1 MSLVLKNA
9 YMSSENQQVL
19 RLRLAYLMRRLLF
32 VALTAGLLSPTAA
45 IADTYEALC
54 NNKDCQITIN
64 ESGLEGPQGFIPKE
78 NIIQWYTGGDEY
90 NLALGVAGGAAVS
103 TAGYMGA
110 VVTCLA
116 GAVLC
121 PVVAVGGILG
131 GAKLGSRLGK
141 GKNVFFTV
149 MGKKDDGSNYIQSFR
164 FLNKRTAKK
173 HQKELIKFTG
183 LQMGQI
189 KSSG

>member
-1 MSLVLKNA
+1 MSLVFRNA
-9 YMSSENQQVL
+9 LMPTENQQVL

-45 IADTYEALC
+45 IADTYDALC
-54 NNKDCQITIN
+54 NNNDCQITIN
-64 ESGLEGPQGFIPKE
+64 ESGLEGPQGFIAKE

-90 NLALGVAGGAAVS
+90 NLALGAAGTAAVS

-149 MGKKDDGSNYIQSFR
+149 MVQKDDGSNYVQSFT
-164 FLNKRTAKK
+164 LPNKKITNKFKK
-173 HQKELIKFTG
+173 KVIKLTG
-183 LQMGQI
+183 LRMGEV
-189 KSSG
+189 KSS

>member
-1 MSLVLKNA
+1 
-9 YMSSENQQVL
+9 MSSENQQVL

-45 IADTYEALC
+45 IADTYDALC
-54 NNKDCQITIN
+54 NNNDCQITIN
-64 ESGLEGPQGFIPKE
+64 ESGLEGPQGFIAKE

-103 TAGYMGA
+103 TAGYTGA
-110 VVTCLA
+110 VVACFA
-116 GAVLC
+116 GTVLC
-121 PVVAVGGILG
+121 PVVAVAGILG
-131 GAKLGSRLGK
+131 GGKLGSRLGN

-149 MGKKDDGSNYIQSFR
+149 MGKKDDGSNYVQSFR

-173 HQKELIKFTG
+173 LQKELIKFTG
-183 LQMGQI
+183 LQMGQV
-189 KSSG
+189 KSS